1 MRRNNWGECMARR
14 RRLVIGTWIAVVILC
29 GLAFPLL
36 SAKLKAPNYGVDG
49 AESTRASHLIQQ
61 HFQGLGNE
69 QDVIVFDA
77 PRGDIGDQRAA
88 IERVLG
94 AARTAT
100 GVLTVIGPFDPLAN
114 NQISSDGRAA
124 LAVVGLEGDSDQLP
138 RRAHDLQ
145 QAIDNAAGD
154 EIAAYLTGY
163 SPITNDL
170 TVVETAAAS
179 QAEGI
184 GLPIALAI
192 LVLAFAAVV
201 AAALPLLLAIAGLML
216 TFGALYLLSFVMTF
230 DAFLVTIVT
239 MIGTGIGIDY
249 AMFIVSRFR
258 EELARLG
265 PTDRDRDA
273 VDAAVGVAVRTSG
286 RTILFSGVV
295 VAISVCSFFIV
306 RSPLFREISIG
317 VLVSVACTVTA
328 ALTLL
333 PAVLA
338 ALGPRVNSW
347 QLPARWRPADIR
359 SDATLAG
366 GLWARWARLVIRRP
380 VGFAL
385 VVAAGLT
392 LAALPVSGLT
402 YGIDLGTKSLAGR
415 PTAAAQEVLDRSFT
429 PGMVSPIQ
437 VVITASGAG
446 ALDPAGIE
454 RVTRLAHALSA
465 DPRVTQVET
474 LENQGRILLNVV
486 PRVPIDSS
494 EAIALVEHIRN
505 DLAPATGDQV
515 LVGGATASFVDLSDE
530 TTAKLPWV
538 LALVLGLS
546 LVFLLLIFRS
556 VMLPIKAVVMN
567 LLATGAAIGLTV
579 AVFQWSY
586 GAGLLGF
593 TSTGF
598 LQVYLPITVFVLLFG
613 LSMDYEVFLIRRIQ
627 EAREDG
633 HETDDS
639 IAIGV
644 EHTARPITA
653 AAAIMVAVFGSF
665 VTAQVLELKQ
675 FGFALAVAVI
685 IDATLVRL
693 VLVPALMKLFGDW
706 NWWLPAWMDRALP
719 RLDEH
724 RPSPAAEASSATL
737 VSGDRSS
744 SDRH

>member
-1 MRRNNWGECMARR
+1 MRQHSWGAHMARR
-14 RRLVIGTWIAVVILC
+14 RRLVIVTWLVLIILC

-36 SAKLKAPNYGVDG
+36 SKELKAPNYGVDG
-49 AESTRASHLIQQ
+49 AQSTRASTLIQQ
-61 HFQGLGNE
+61 YFQGLGNE

-77 PRGDIGDQRAA
+77 PQGQVTDADQRAA
-88 IERVLG
+88 IDRVVV
-94 AARTAT
+94 AARGST
-100 GVLTVIGPFDPLAN
+100 GVVTVIGPFDPLAKD
-114 NQISSDGRAA
+114 QVAPDGRAA
-124 LAVVGLEGDSDQLP
+124 LAFVGLQGDTDQLP
-138 RRAHDLQ
+138 SRASDLQ
-145 QAIDNAAGD
+145 EAIDQAAGSGI
-154 EIAAYLTGY
+154 EAYLTGY

-179 QAEGI
+179 KAEGI
-184 GLPIALAI
+184 GLPIALVI
-192 LVLAFAAVV
+192 MVLAFGAVL

-216 TFGALYLLSFVMTF
+216 TFGVIYLLSFVMTF
-230 DAFLVTIVT
+230 DAFLITIVT

-258 EELARLG
+258 EELARRG
-265 PTDRDRDA
+265 VTTHDPDA
-273 VDAAVGVAVRTSG
+273 IAEAAGVAIRTSG

-295 VAISVCSFFIV
+295 VGISVCSFFILK
-306 RSPLFREISIG
+306 SPLFREISIG
-317 VLVSVACTVTA
+317 VLVSVICTVIA

-338 ALGPRVNSW
+338 ALGPRVNGW
-347 QLPARWRPADIR
+347 QLPPRWRPADVR
-359 SDATLAG
+359 SDTHLAAG
-366 GLWARWARLVIRRP
+366 PWARWAHLVIRRP
-380 VGFAL
+380 VIYAL
-385 VVAAGLT
+385 VVAIVLVV
-392 LAALPVSGLT
+392 AALPVGSLQ

-415 PTAAAQEVLDRSFT
+415 PSASAQEVLDRSFS
-429 PGMVSPIQ
+429 PGVVSPIQ
-437 VVITASGAG
+437 VVITAPGDEPLDAAG
-446 ALDPAGIE
+446 QERAG
-454 RVTRLAHALSA
+454 RLATELSG
-465 DPRVTQVET
+465 DSRVAQVET
-474 LENQGRILLNVV
+474 LPNQGRVLLNVV
-486 PRVPIDSS
+486 PRVAIDSS
-494 EAIALVEHIRN
+494 EAIALVQHIRD
-505 DLAPATGDQV
+505 DLAPPTGDQV

-538 LALVLGLS
+538 LLLVLGLS

-556 VMLPIKAVVMN
+556 VVLPIKAVIMN

-579 AVFQWSY
+579 AVFQWGH

-627 EAREDG
+627 EAWEDG
-633 HETDDS
+633 HETDES

-675 FGFALAVAVI
+675 FGFALAVAVA

-706 NWWLPAWMDRALP
+706 NWWLPAWLDRILP
-719 RLDEH
+719 RIGEH
-724 RPSPAAEASSATL
+724 HPRRAEEPELAASAE
-737 VSGDRSS
+737 SR
-744 SDRH
+744 